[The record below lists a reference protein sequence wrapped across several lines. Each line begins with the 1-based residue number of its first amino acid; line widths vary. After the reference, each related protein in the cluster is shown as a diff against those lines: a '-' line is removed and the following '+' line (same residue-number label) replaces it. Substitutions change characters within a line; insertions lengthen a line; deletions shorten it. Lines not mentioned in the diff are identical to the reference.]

1 MASLRI
7 ASNFG
12 QRVKESG
19 PDTRVARD
27 SHDTRSEGR
36 AACPSSLPQL
46 ELVHFLAEWLEHSTD
61 AT

>member
-36 AACPSSLPQL
+36 VACPSSLPQ
-46 ELVHFLAEWLEHSTD
+46 LVHFLAEWLEHSTD